1 MEKQLPRILI
11 RVFLRREKY
20 YPKRKIL
27 SLISYYSRTMLS
39 RRIFETDFARALQD
53 ELARQNMSIRELAER
68 AEIPPATLYKL
79 TSGKADPRLSTVRR
93 IVGVLEPREK
103 SFIAVIAA
111 RFLLDDLDNRD
122 IEAGD
127 RKYRIRGYS
136 ADSLDECIVAAVRA
150 DKEGALGIICAPI
163 LAPIVEK
170 IVDCPVAI
178 MKPQQRTIIEAIET
192 IAKRV

>member
-1 MEKQLPRILI
+1 
-11 RVFLRREKY
+11 
-20 YPKRKIL
+20 
-27 SLISYYSRTMLS
+27 MLS

-127 RKYRIRGYS
+127 RKYRIRSYS
-136 ADSLDECIVAAVRA
+136 VNSLDECIVAAVRA
-150 DKEGALGIICAPI
+150 EKEGAAAIICAPV
-163 LAPIVEK
+163 LASIVERC
-170 IVDCPVAI
+170 VDVPVVI
-178 MKPQQRTIIEAIET
+178 LKPKAETVTEALD
-192 IAKRV
+192 AVRRRL